1 MKIIKV
7 LATGDCSNCKKI
19 YGMIEAKIKEKQ
31 LDIKLEKISDINKIM
46 EYGVM
51 TTPAVV
57 IDEKVVF
64 AGGLPTQKQL
74 DKWFEK

>member
-1 MKIIKV
+1 MKIIKI
-7 LATGDCSNCKKI
+7 LATGDCSNCKRI
-19 YGMIEAKIKEKQ
+19 YNLVENKIKEKQ
-31 LDIKLEKISDINKIM
+31 LNVKLEKISDINKIL

-57 IDEKVVF
+57 IDEKLVF

-74 DKWFEK
+74 DKWFEE